1 MIMSEMK
8 DLILATAPLLMTE
21 RIINTSGIM
30 SVRFENTVIIPLEG
44 LDLSK
49 ISAADLVEVNINS
62 GDCKGG
68 LKPAKEIE
76 RHLAVYK
83 ARPDINALIHSTTPS
98 VICCSK
104 SGEVV
109 KPLLDDM
116 AQIVGTS
123 LRTAPRALDVSSLK
137 SVVKG
142 LNKRNAVFIDGEGA
156 LCGASTMDDA
166 HAICQVSEKACQ
178 AWVESAVLGGGH
190 VINEVES
197 WLMRTVYLKKYSKQA
212 ERNK

>member
-1 MIMSEMK
+1 MTISQLKEIIISTSIQLMNEG
-8 DLILATAPLLMTE
+8 ILKNNGTLSARLDHT
-21 RIINTSGIM
+21 IVIN
-30 SVRFENTVIIPLEG
+30 PEG
-44 LDLSK
+44 QNLSN
-49 ISAADLVEVNINS
+49 ISPDDLVEVNIHT
-62 GDCKGG
+62 GIPKKG
-68 LKPAKEIE
+68 LLPAGEIN

-83 ARPDINALIHSTTPS
+83 ARPDLNALIHSKTPS

-104 SGEVV
+104 GARVV

-123 LRTAPRALDVSSLK
+123 LKTAPPALDGGSLK
-137 SVVKG
+137 RLVKA
-142 LNKRNAVFIDGEGA
+142 LKKRNSVFLKGDGA
-156 LCGASTMDDA
+156 LCGAATMDDA

-190 VINEVES
+190 VINGIES

-212 ERNK
+212 VSNK